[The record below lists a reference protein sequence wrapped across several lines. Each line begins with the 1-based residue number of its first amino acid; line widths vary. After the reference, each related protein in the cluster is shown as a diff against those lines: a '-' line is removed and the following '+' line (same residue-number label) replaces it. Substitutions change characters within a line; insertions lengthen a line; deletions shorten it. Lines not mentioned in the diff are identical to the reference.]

1 MGRRPQGSTR
11 TLNRQIR
18 HLFTPVLTVFPRK
31 DATSVDNEQSPVNG
45 TTPGKQDEAER
56 PVELISTQP
65 PDPPSEKSLGKRKR
79 VEIDEEAARDSIN
92 GNNQH
97 ELPEARYTETNYTKA
112 NMPVALEKCASRD
125 RAPNLSR
132 RLYLIPLTLTYPQ
145 TGISAT
151 ASSLATTTAYRWTTM
166 VRASDRTSP
175 ARTG

>member
-31 DATSVDNEQSPVNG
+31 DATSVDNEQSPV
-45 TTPGKQDEAER
+45 TETAPGKQDEAKR

-92 GNNQH
+92 DETQH
-97 ELPEARYTETNYTKA
+97 ELAAGRYTETNYTRA
-112 NMPVALEKCASRD
+112 NMPAALQKCALWD
-125 RAPNLSR
+125 RVPISSVFFFRAA
-132 RLYLIPLTLTYPQ
+132 LTLTRSQ

-151 ASSLATTTAYRWTTM
+151 ASSLATTMAYRWTTM
-166 VRASDRTSP
+166 VRASIRTSP

>member
-1 MGRRPQGSTR
+1 MGRRPQGSIR

-18 HLFTPVLTVFPRK
+18 HLFTPVLTVFPHK
-31 DATSVDNEQSPVNG
+31 DATSVDNEQSSVKE
-45 TTPGKQDEAER
+45 TTPGRQDEAER

-112 NMPVALEKCASRD
+112 NMPVALQKCTSWD
-125 RAPNLSR
+125 RAPQSLPSSLS
-132 RLYLIPLTLTYPQ
+132 YSADPYPQ